1 MARESEQSN
10 YESTLKDGQI
20 DYKEKEWTSN

>member
-1 MARESEQSN
+1 MARESEQSY
-10 YESTLKDGQI
+10 YEETIRDGQI

>member
-1 MARESEQSN
+1 MAKESEQST
-10 YESTLKDGQI
+10 YEHTIRDGQI